1 MFQLLKTVS
10 ALDLFR
16 RQLPL
21 LVVSLLIADTFYKFH
36 SFLRESIAFLATWLA
51 LDLVVAA
58 LVSVAGSRPGDDR
71 QRVG

>member
-1 MFQLLKTVS
+1 MFQLLKAVS

-36 SFLRESIAFLATWLA
+36 SFLRESVAFLATWFV
-51 LDLVVAA
+51 LDMVVQAVVA
-58 LVSVAGSRPGDDR
+58 VAGSRSEGDR
-71 QRVG
+71 HPVG